1 MHPPL
6 SPGTLVTDLRPPLL
20 LLPGFLCDEDL
31 WRDQLAGLADVADS
45 RVADLGHGDSI
56 AALAGQVLA
65 TAPPSF
71 ALAGFSFGGYVAQEI
86 ARQAPQRIERLAL
99 LDTSFHADTPERVAQ
114 RRAAN
119 KSVSLPGEF
128 RGMTEQLLPSFIAA
142 ERLHDSA
149 LVQRINAMTLRQGRE
164 VFIRQNAMRR
174 EDGAAA
180 LRGLTCP
187 VLVLCGRLDVLT
199 PPALHEEMAALM
211 PQAELVVVED
221 SGHMSPMEQPAAVT
235 RAMRGWLAA

>member
-1 MHPPL
+1 MP
-6 SPGTLVTDLRPPLL
+6 VTGPRPPLL

-31 WRDQLAGLADVADS
+31 WRDQLTGLAGVADG

-56 AALAGQVLA
+56 AALARQVLA
-65 TAPPSF
+65 TAPPRF

-99 LDTSFHADTPERVAQ
+99 LDTSFHADTPERIAQ

-142 ERLHDSA
+142 ERLHDVA

-164 VFIRQNAMRR
+164 VFVRQNAMRR
-174 EDGAAA
+174 EDGAAV
-180 LRGLTCP
+180 LRGLACP
-187 VLVLCGRLDVLT
+187 VLVLCGRHDVLT
-199 PPALHEEMAALM
+199 PPALHREMAALM
-211 PQAELVVVED
+211 PQAGLVVVED

-235 RAMRGWLAA
+235 LAMRQWLSA

>member
-1 MHPPL
+1 MP
-6 SPGTLVTDLRPPLL
+6 VTDLRPSLL

-31 WRDQLAGLADVADS
+31 WRDQSAGLADVADC
-45 RVADLGHGDSI
+45 RVADLNHGDSI
-56 AALAGQVLA
+56 AALARQLLA
-65 TAPPSF
+65 TAPPRF
-71 ALAGFSFGGYVAQEI
+71 ALAGFSFGGYDAHEI
-86 ARQAPQRIERLAL
+86 ARQAPQRIDRLAQ
-99 LDTSFHADTPERVAQ
+99 LDTSFHADTPERIAQ

-142 ERLHDSA
+142 ERLHDTA

-164 VFIRQNAMRR
+164 VFVRQNAMRR
-174 EDGAAA
+174 EDGEAV

-199 PPALHEEMAALM
+199 PPALHQAMAALM
-211 PQAELVVVED
+211 PQAELVMVED

-235 RAMRGWLAA
+235 RAMRRWLSA

>member
-1 MHPPL
+1 MP
-6 SPGTLVTDLRPPLL
+6 VTDPRPPLL

-31 WRDQLAGLADVADS
+31 WRDQLTGLADVADC

-99 LDTSFHADTPERVAQ
+99 LDTSFHADTPERIAQ

-128 RGMTEQLLPSFIAA
+128 RGMTEQLLPSFIAT
-142 ERLHDSA
+142 ERLRDTA

-164 VFIRQNAMRR
+164 VFVRQNAMRR
-174 EDGAAA
+174 EDGEGV

-199 PPALHEEMAALM
+199 PPALHQAMAALM
-211 PQAELVVVED
+211 PQAELVMVED

-235 RAMRGWLAA
+235 RAMRQWLSA

>member
-1 MHPPL
+1 
-6 SPGTLVTDLRPPLL
+6 LL

-31 WRDQLAGLADVADS
+31 WRDQLTGLADVADG

-56 AALAGQVLA
+56 AGLARQVLA
-65 TAPPSF
+65 TAPPRF

-99 LDTSFHADTPERVAQ
+99 LDTSFHADTPERIAQ

-142 ERLHDSA
+142 ERLHDTA

-164 VFIRQNAMRR
+164 VFVRQNAMRR
-174 EDGAAA
+174 EDGAAV
-180 LRGLTCP
+180 LRGLACP
-187 VLVLCGRLDVLT
+187 VLVLCGRHDVLT
-199 PPALHEEMAALM
+199 PPALHREMAALM
-211 PQAELVVVED
+211 PQAGLVVVDD

-235 RAMRGWLAA
+235 LAMRQWLSA

>member
-1 MHPPL
+1 
-6 SPGTLVTDLRPPLL
+6 LL

-31 WRDQLAGLADVADS
+31 WRDQLTGLADVADG

-56 AALAGQVLA
+56 AALARQVLA
-65 TAPPSF
+65 TAPPRF

-99 LDTSFHADTPERVAQ
+99 LDTSFHADTPERIAQ

-128 RGMTEQLLPSFIAA
+128 LGMTEQLLPSFIAA
-142 ERLHDSA
+142 ERLHDVA

-164 VFIRQNAMRR
+164 VFVRQNAMRR
-174 EDGAAA
+174 EDGAAM
-180 LRGLTCP
+180 LRGLACP
-187 VLVLCGRLDVLT
+187 VLVLCGRHDVLT
-199 PPALHEEMAALM
+199 PPALHREMAALM
-211 PQAELVVVED
+211 PQAGLVVVED

-235 RAMRGWLAA
+235 LAMRQWLSA

>member
-1 MHPPL
+1 MP
-6 SPGTLVTDLRPPLL
+6 VTDPRPPLL

-31 WRDQLAGLADVADS
+31 WRDQLTGLAGVADG

-56 AALAGQVLA
+56 AALARQVLA
-65 TAPPSF
+65 TAPPRF

-99 LDTSFHADTPERVAQ
+99 LDTSFHADTPERIAQ

-128 RGMTEQLLPSFIAA
+128 LGMTEQLLPSFIAA
-142 ERLHDSA
+142 ERLHDTA

-164 VFIRQNAMRR
+164 VFVRQNAMRR
-174 EDGAAA
+174 EDGAAV
-180 LRGLTCP
+180 LRGLACP
-187 VLVLCGRLDVLT
+187 VLVLCGRHDVLT
-199 PPALHEEMAALM
+199 PPALHREMAALM
-211 PQAELVVVED
+211 PQADLVVVED

-235 RAMRGWLAA
+235 RAMRQWLSA

>member
-1 MHPPL
+1 MP
-6 SPGTLVTDLRPPLL
+6 VTDPRPPLL

-31 WRDQLAGLADVADS
+31 WRDQLTGLADVADC

-99 LDTSFHADTPERVAQ
+99 LDTSFHADTPERIAQ

-128 RGMTEQLLPSFIAA
+128 RGMTEQLLPGFIAT
-142 ERLHDSA
+142 ERLRDTA

-164 VFIRQNAMRR
+164 VFVRQNAMRR
-174 EDGAAA
+174 EDGEAV

-199 PPALHEEMAALM
+199 PPALHQAMAALM
-211 PQAELVVVED
+211 PQAELVMVED

-235 RAMRGWLAA
+235 RAMRQWLSA

>member
-1 MHPPL
+1 
-6 SPGTLVTDLRPPLL
+6 LL

-31 WRDQLAGLADVADS
+31 WRDQLTGLADVADG

-56 AALAGQVLA
+56 AALARQVLA
-65 TAPPSF
+65 TAPPRF

-99 LDTSFHADTPERVAQ
+99 LDTSFHADTPERIAQ

-142 ERLHDSA
+142 ERLHDTA

-164 VFIRQNAMRR
+164 VFVRQNAMRR
-174 EDGAAA
+174 EDGAAV
-180 LRGLTCP
+180 LRGLACP
-187 VLVLCGRLDVLT
+187 VLVLCGRHDVLT
-199 PPALHEEMAALM
+199 PPALHREMAALM
-211 PQAELVVVED
+211 PQAGLVVVED

-235 RAMRGWLAA
+235 LAMRQWLSA

>member
-1 MHPPL
+1 
-6 SPGTLVTDLRPPLL
+6 LL

-31 WRDQLAGLADVADS
+31 WRDQLAGLADIADG
-45 RVADLGHGDSI
+45 RVADLGHGDSL
-56 AALAGQVLA
+56 AALARQVLA
-65 TAPPSF
+65 TAPPRF

-99 LDTSFHADTPERVAQ
+99 LDTSFHADTPERIAQ

-128 RGMTEQLLPSFIAA
+128 RGMTEQLLPSIIAA
-142 ERLHDSA
+142 ERLHDTA

-164 VFIRQNAMRR
+164 VFMRQNAMRR

-187 VLVLCGRLDVLT
+187 VLVLCGRHDVLT
-199 PPALHEEMAALM
+199 PPALHREMAALM
-211 PQAELVVVED
+211 PQADLVVVED

-235 RAMRGWLAA
+235 RAMRQWLSA

>member
-1 MHPPL
+1 MP
-6 SPGTLVTDLRPPLL
+6 VTDPRPPLL

-31 WRDQLAGLADVADS
+31 WRDQLAGLADIADG

-56 AALAGQVLA
+56 AALARQVLA
-65 TAPPSF
+65 MAPPRF

-99 LDTSFHADTPERVAQ
+99 LDTSFHADTPGRIAQ

-128 RGMTEQLLPSFIAA
+128 RGMTEQLLPSFIAT
-142 ERLHDSA
+142 ERLHDTA

-174 EDGAAA
+174 DDGAAA
-180 LRGLTCP
+180 LRGLTSP
-187 VLVLCGRLDVLT
+187 VLVLCGRHDALT
-199 PPALHEEMAALM
+199 PPALHQAMAALM
-211 PQAELVVVED
+211 PKAHLVVIED
-221 SGHMSPMEQPAAVT
+221 SGHMSPMEQPEAVT
-235 RAMRGWLAA
+235 RAMRQWLTA